1 MKYLFIHQNFPGQF
15 RDIAKHLAENSE
27 NQVIAMRQ
35 HDQGESLPNVIDF
48 QYRFLHQP
56 IENQHPLLEESE
68 AKVLRGEAVAEACR
82 RLEKRGWVPD
92 VVIAHPGWGEALFIK
107 QIWPKV
113 RLVCYF
119 EYFYSLEG
127 QDFNFDPEFIDDSV
141 LTKQK
146 LILKNSV
153 FLHALNDADAGWV
166 PTEWQKQI
174 LPEWAHEKV
183 EVIHEG
189 VDLDYFKPNQKA
201 SFTIA
206 NKGITLK
213 AGDQVVTYAA
223 RSLEPVRGFHIFMR
237 ALPKILKDNPDVHV
251 VIMGREEACYGPEPK
266 DADSWLEKMLNEV
279 GDQLDPARVHFVGFI
294 DKESYLSVL
303 QVSKVHVYLTY
314 PFVLSWSVMEA
325 LACGVR
331 LVASNTKPLHELS
344 NIFNNI
350 IFFEMFEEG
359 NLIEKLNQTL
369 KLSKIT
375 LKDEIKNISKLRKP
389 ALKKVENYLQS
400 IKNLLA

>member
-15 RDIAKHLAENSE
+15 RDIAKQLAENSE

-56 IENQHPLLEESE
+56 IENQNPLLEELE
-68 AKVLRGEAVAEACR
+68 AKILRGEAVAEACR

-146 LILKNSV
+146 LILKNTV

-174 LPEWAHEKV
+174 LPEWAKEKI
-183 EVIHEG
+183 EVIPEKIDH
-189 VDLDYFKPNQKA
+189 DFFKPSTKA
-201 SFTIA
+201 KFHIA
-206 NKGITLK
+206 NKGITLN
-213 AGDQVVTYAA
+213 AGDPIITYAA
-223 RSLEPVRGFHIFMR
+223 RALEPVRGFHIFMR
-237 ALPKILKDNPDVHV
+237 ALPKILSNHPNVQV
-251 VIMGREEACYGPEPK
+251 VIMGREQACYGPEPK
-266 DADSWLEKMLNEV
+266 DAESWLDKMLNEV
-279 GDQLDPARVHFVGFI
+279 GHQLDASRVHFVGFL
-294 DKESYLSVL
+294 DKNSYRTVL
-303 QVSKVHVYLTY
+303 QVSQVHVYLTY
-314 PFVLSWSVMEA
+314 PFVLSWSALEA
-325 LACGVR
+325 MACGTNL
-331 LVASNTKPLHELS
+331 LVSNTEPLKELIQKFDLP
-344 NIFNNI
+344 NFE
-350 IFFEMFEEG
+350 FFDQDS
-359 NLIEKLNQTL
+359 LIYQISRCLNKENKRIDLKKLRDNYFKNSL
-369 KLSKIT
+369 LLSKVFNHSD
-375 LKDEIKNISKLRKP
+375 K
-389 ALKKVENYLQS
+389 
-400 IKNLLA
+400 